1 MTTTAKDL
9 VSRRPKRERVIE
21 AGLFAAAAVGIITT
35 IGIVVVLVLQ
45 TLTFFQQVSVVE
57 FLTGTK
63 WSASITP
70 YAWGILPLVAGTFVV
85 AGIAILVGAPLG
97 LLAGVFLAEYASDRA
112 RNTIKP
118 ILEAIAGIPTIV
130 LGFFAINWLTP
141 VVLKPLIPGIGG
153 FSALAAGIVVG
164 ILITPLI
171 TSLSDDAM
179 RAVPRSMR
187 EGAYAMG
194 ATKWEVIRSV
204 VFRAAISGIAASLI
218 LAISRAAGET
228 MAVYLAAGTNPQLT
242 FDPRESVETMTVFIA
257 AVSLGDTP
265 STSIQYQ
272 SLFAVGFT
280 LFVITFGLNILSE
293 RIVRRFRTVY

>member
-1 MTTTAKDL
+1 MTATPKDL
-9 VSRRPKRERVIE
+9 AARRPPSERLIE
-21 AGLFAAAAVGIITT
+21 LGLSAAAVVGIATT
-35 IGIVVVLVLQ
+35 IGIVVVLVYQ
-45 TLTFFQQVSVVE
+45 TLIFFNQVDIVE
-57 FLTGTK
+57 FLTGTV
-63 WSASITP
+63 WSASIKP
-70 YAWGILPLVAGTFVV
+70 YAWGILPLLAGTLLIAF
-85 AGIAILVGAPLG
+85 IAILVGAPLG
-97 LLAGVFLAEYASDRA
+97 LLSAVFLAEYASDRV

-171 TSLSDDAM
+171 TSLSDDAI
-179 RAVPRSMR
+179 RAVPRSLR

-204 VFRAAISGIAASLI
+204 VFRAGISGIAASLI
-218 LAISRAAGET
+218 LAVSRAAGET

-242 FDPRESVETMTVFIA
+242 IDPRESVETMTVFIA

-265 STSIQYQ
+265 ATSIQYQ
-272 SLFAVGFT
+272 SLFAVGAV
-280 LFVITFGLNILSE
+280 LFVLTFGLNIVSE
-293 RIVRRFRTVY
+293 IVVRRFRTVY

>member
-1 MTTTAKDL
+1 MTATPKDL
-9 VSRRPKRERVIE
+9 AARRPPSERLIE
-21 AGLFAAAAVGIITT
+21 LGLSAAAVVGIATT
-35 IGIVVVLVLQ
+35 IGIVVVLVYQ
-45 TLTFFQQVSVVE
+45 TLIFFNQVDIVE
-57 FLTGTK
+57 FLTGTV
-63 WSASITP
+63 WSASIKP
-70 YAWGILPLVAGTFVV
+70 YAWGILPLLAGTLLIAF
-85 AGIAILVGAPLG
+85 IAILVGAPLG
-97 LLAGVFLAEYASDRA
+97 LLSAVFLAEYASDRV

-171 TSLSDDAM
+171 TSLSDDAI
-179 RAVPRSMR
+179 RAVPRSLR

-204 VFRAAISGIAASLI
+204 VFRAGISGIAASLI
-218 LAISRAAGET
+218 LAVSRAAGET

-242 FDPRESVETMTVFIA
+242 LDPRESVETMTVFIA

-265 STSIQYQ
+265 ATSIQYQ
-272 SLFAVGFT
+272 SLFAVGAV
-280 LFVITFGLNILSE
+280 LFVLTFGLNIVSE
-293 RIVRRFRTVY
+293 IVVRRFRTVY

>member
-1 MTTTAKDL
+1 MTATPKDL
-9 VSRRPKRERVIE
+9 AARRPPSERLIE
-21 AGLFAAAAVGIITT
+21 LGLSAAAVVGIATT
-35 IGIVVVLVLQ
+35 IGIVVVLVYQ
-45 TLTFFQQVSVVE
+45 TLIFFNQVDIVE
-57 FLTGTK
+57 FLTGTV
-63 WSASITP
+63 WSASIKP
-70 YAWGILPLVAGTFVV
+70 YAWGILPLLAGTLLIAF
-85 AGIAILVGAPLG
+85 IAILVGAPLG
-97 LLAGVFLAEYASDRA
+97 LLSAVFLAEYASDRV

-171 TSLSDDAM
+171 TSLSDDAI
-179 RAVPRSMR
+179 RAVPRSLR

-204 VFRAAISGIAASLI
+204 VFRAGISGIAASLI
-218 LAISRAAGET
+218 LAVSRAAGET

-242 FDPRESVETMTVFIA
+242 LDPRESVETMTVFIA

-265 STSIQYQ
+265 ATSIQYQ
-272 SLFAVGFT
+272 SLFAVGAM
-280 LFVITFGLNILSE
+280 LF
-293 RIVRRFRTVY
+293 